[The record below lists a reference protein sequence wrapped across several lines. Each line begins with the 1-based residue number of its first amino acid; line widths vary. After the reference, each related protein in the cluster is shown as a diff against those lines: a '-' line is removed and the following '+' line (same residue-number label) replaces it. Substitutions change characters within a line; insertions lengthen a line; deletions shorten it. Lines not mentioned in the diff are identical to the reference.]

1 MKPIRLTLQNFG
13 PYAGEPVV
21 VDFQELDPVFLIC
34 GDTGAGKTSLFD
46 GMCYALYGEPL
57 GTRSDKSLRSNVAR
71 EGESTLA
78 EFEFEVRGTR
88 YLARRSPNW
97 FTPKLRGGGFRSEEI
112 HLLLAKGEV
121 LAARTRDMTE
131 RVEAILGL
139 THGEFAKILVLPQGE
154 FQRFL
159 EMNTADR
166 EGILQKL
173 FPIQEHKRLTDLA
186 KARAE
191 QSRRTLQGIQSQ
203 LKEAAGEAALD
214 EAQGEARA
222 LELEERLRTSVQDE
236 AEALKL
242 RDAALERLREGRSL
256 AQAFAEQDRL
266 RQDEAA
272 FQAARTQ
279 RDALDQEFQLA
290 RRAAACEGQVTR
302 LADTQT
308 ALDQAQAE
316 QSSTRNQLGEAKARR
331 GSLQPALDALPE
343 RQRRLEALKGQDALG
358 GKQLDDLTEIGKAWR
373 ASQEAAR
380 KLAGAEAVLAT
391 RDQEAAA
398 AKQCIEALDAV
409 EAERGLLQARLDG
422 LAPLKGKMDRLQGDA
437 GTVRAWPELE
447 RQLEAEVASGA
458 MAASAAAATLR
469 DEEARV
475 ERLRLHR
482 ESNLAAALA
491 ASLGEG
497 DPCPVCGSS
506 HHPRLARPAAES
518 DPASW
523 TLEPPRV
530 GAAFRTAAQ
539 TAQEEHARSGQA
551 LALARAA
558 FEAASGRLG
567 EAGWT
572 GAGAFDAARD
582 ELERQERAL
591 RAEIKQRVDQLA
603 GRGRWVQQRET
614 AATALDAARQA
625 RDLARDASTT
635 AQAQRDTLQTSLGL
649 VIEDPE
655 QAYRDARRV
664 QDDRRREIQRTERE
678 LQELASRREA
688 ADQAI
693 LGCAQTLSSLAEL
706 VGKALE
712 TRRKA
717 ADSLLEALARQ
728 EFGTP
733 EAQAEARRGPER
745 MAEIERRRQ
754 QDAAEETRRSALLED
769 LARRLDGQSRPD
781 LERLGALAAAANAGF
796 AAAAA
801 ARQESA
807 SALQAFQERR
817 LRVQELVREMERL
830 TQENA
835 NLHRLAEELEGNN
848 SRRLRFSSWALAWWL
863 DRVLEQSTHRLETLS
878 GGRYRFKLRSEIN
891 DGRRAAGLEIDVYDA
906 YANGTRGVRSLSGG
920 EKFLASLALALGLA
934 EVIQS
939 RGGGIEL
946 DAIFIDEGFGSLD
959 GETLEQA
966 MAVLDERGQ
975 GRMVGLISHVEGMK
989 QDIPCQIRVRR
1000 HAGGSRIETIRAAR
1014 KGIIMHGETPWS

>member
-1 MKPIRLTLQNFG
+1 VKPIRLTLQNFG

-523 TLEPPRV
+523 TLEPRPRPPRRSTP
-530 GAAFRTAAQ
+530 GAARP
-539 TAQEEHARSGQA
+539 
-551 LALARAA
+551 
-558 FEAASGRLG
+558 
-567 EAGWT
+567 WP
-572 GAGAFDAARD
+572 
-582 ELERQERAL
+582 
-591 RAEIKQRVDQLA
+591 
-603 GRGRWVQQRET
+603 W
-614 AATALDAARQA
+614 
-625 RDLARDASTT
+625 
-635 AQAQRDTLQTSLGL
+635 
-649 VIEDPE
+649 PE
-655 QAYRDARRV
+655 QR
-664 QDDRRREIQRTERE
+664 
-678 LQELASRREA
+678 
-688 ADQAI
+688 
-693 LGCAQTLSSLAEL
+693 
-706 VGKALE
+706 
-712 TRRKA
+712 
-717 ADSLLEALARQ
+717 
-728 EFGTP
+728 
-733 EAQAEARRGPER
+733 
-745 MAEIERRRQ
+745 
-754 QDAAEETRRSALLED
+754 
-769 LARRLDGQSRPD
+769 SRP
-781 LERLGALAAAANAGF
+781 RPAA
-796 AAAAA
+796 
-801 ARQESA
+801 
-807 SALQAFQERR
+807 
-817 LRVQELVREMERL
+817 
-830 TQENA
+830 
-835 NLHRLAEELEGNN
+835 
-848 SRRLRFSSWALAWWL
+848 W
-863 DRVLEQSTHRLETLS
+863 
-878 GGRYRFKLRSEIN
+878 
-891 DGRRAAGLEIDVYDA
+891 GRRAGPAPGPSTRPGTSWNGRSAPSGRKSSSGWTSWPGAGDGSSSGKPRRRPWTRPA
-906 YANGTRGVRSLSGG
+906 RPATWPGTPAPLPRPSATPCRPASAWSSRTRSRPTGTPG
-920 EKFLASLALALGLA
+920 AS
-934 EVIQS
+934 
-939 RGGGIEL
+939 
-946 DAIFIDEGFGSLD
+946 
-959 GETLEQA
+959 
-966 MAVLDERGQ
+966 
-975 GRMVGLISHVEGMK
+975 RMT
-989 QDIPCQIRVRR
+989 
-1000 HAGGSRIETIRAAR
+1000 AGGKSSGPSGSSRNSRPGGKPRTRPSWAALR
-1014 KGIIMHGETPWS
+1014 P